1 MVVFILEAL
10 VVLCNEALVVFLL
23 ETLVVFLLET
33 LVVFFFRVPLKAAG
47 LLLVV
52 FSLGTNFDMLLL
64 LLYYNIKVGI

>member
-10 VVLCNEALVVFLL
+10 VVLWN

>member
-1 MVVFILEAL
+1 MVVFIFEAL
-10 VVLCNEALVVFLL
+10 VVLWNEA
-23 ETLVVFLLET
+23 LVVFLLET

-52 FSLGTNFDMLLL
+52 FSLGANFDMLLL

>member
-1 MVVFILEAL
+1 MVVFIFEAL
-10 VVLCNEALVVFLL
+10 VVLWNEA
-23 ETLVVFLLET
+23 LVVFLLET

>member
-10 VVLCNEALVVFLL
+10 VVLWNEA
-23 ETLVVFLLET
+23 LVVFLLET

-52 FSLGTNFDMLLL
+52 FSLGTTFDTLLL
-64 LLYYNIKVGI
+64 LLYHNIKVGI

>member
-10 VVLCNEALVVFLL
+10 VVLWNEA
-23 ETLVVFLLET
+23 LVVFLLET

-64 LLYYNIKVGI
+64 LLLYYNIKVGI

>member
-10 VVLCNEALVVFLL
+10 VVLWNEA
-23 ETLVVFLLET
+23 LVVFLLET

-64 LLYYNIKVGI
+64 LLYYIIKVGI

>member
-10 VVLCNEALVVFLL
+10 VVLWN

-33 LVVFFFRVPLKAAG
+33 LVVFFFRVPFKAAG

>member
-10 VVLCNEALVVFLL
+10 VVLWNEA
-23 ETLVVFLLET
+23 LVVFLLET

>member
-10 VVLCNEALVVFLL
+10 VVLRNEA
-23 ETLVVFLLET
+23 LVVFLLET